1 MKTRAINKTAR
12 VLVSVM
18 ILSLLFPVLGYAAG
32 FQVHDNGNG
41 TVTVEV
47 YLDQSEYDNLTVQ
60 DAVYVDVF
68 YNGAWHSEV
77 VRATYDSRDRGDGYY
92 YFTFDYFITA
102 TQDVYSPVKFRFL
115 DAVTDWVYKP
125 SAQGPIFWFPG
136 IGSNVK
142 DGTIELSFGNE
153 VTEADLQKAFEFTK
167 DIVVKIPGDF
177 VYLPASALAS
187 APQGATVTVV
197 NDKGS
202 YTLPVSALDFAALAN
217 ELGVNVADLKIKVTI
232 ELANPGIAE
241 QISQAVATMGGTQVA
256 AAVNFSVVAEGNGKT
271 VAIDNFGDVY
281 ASRTIPLK
289 SNVNPDQTTG
299 VLYDPETG
307 EFRFIPAVFTNGTA
321 TLKSTTNSIY
331 TVISNDISFSDI
343 VGHWGAPEIEK
354 LANKLVVEGVGGDRF
369 SPDRAINRAEFTAM
383 LVRSLALPIVSTDS
397 GFSDVNEN
405 AWYAGVVATAAEY
418 GLVNGYTD
426 GTFRPQQTI
435 TREEIAAMVVRAAA
449 FAGENI
455 SVSSSEQ
462 QRLLSGYQDAG
473 KIKWGHQEI
482 AAAIKAGIVQ
492 GTSATTLRPD
502 ANATRAQAAAM
513 ILRYLEYVG
522 FID

>member
-1 MKTRAINKTAR
+1 MQKRLLNKTAR

-32 FQVHDNGNG
+32 FNVHYNTNG

-47 YLDQSEYDNLTVQ
+47 YLDQSEYDLLTVNN
-60 DAVYVDVF
+60 AVYVDV
-68 YNGAWHSEV
+68 YYDGGYLGV
-77 VRATYDSRDRGDGYY
+77 VPATYDSLRNDGYY
-92 YFTFDYFITA
+92 YFTFNYFTNV
-102 TQDVYSPVKFRFL
+102 TENTYNPVKF
-115 DAVTDWVYKP
+115 AYGGTVTDWIYKP
-125 SAQGPIFWFPG
+125 PVRGPIGWIPG
-136 IGSNVK
+136 TTVK
-142 DGTIELSFGNE
+142 DGVIELSYGNE
-153 VTEADLQKAFEFTK
+153 VTAADLQKAFESTA
-167 DIVVKIPGDF
+167 DVVVKIPGDY

-187 APQGATVTVV
+187 APAGATVTVV
-197 NDKGS
+197 NEKGS
-202 YTLPVSALDFAALAN
+202 YTLPVYALDYEALAD
-217 ELGVNVADLKIKVTI
+217 ELGVSVADLKIKVTI
-232 ELANPGIAE
+232 ELANPGTAE
-241 QISQAVATMGGTQVA
+241 DVAEAVAAIGATQVA
-256 AAVNFSVVAEGNGKT
+256 NAVNFSVVAEAIGKT
-271 VAIDNFGDVY
+271 LVIDNYGDVY

-289 SNVNPDQTTG
+289 SDIDPDQTTG
-299 VLYDPETG
+299 VLYDPSTG
-307 EFRFIPAVFTNGTA
+307 EFRFVPAVFEDGVA

-354 LANKLVVEGVGGDRF
+354 LANKLVVQGVGSNRF
-369 SPDRAINRAEFTAM
+369 SPDRAVNRAEFTAM

-397 GFSDVNEN
+397 GFSDVDEN
-405 AWYAGVVATAAEY
+405 AWYAGVIATAAEY

-426 GTFRPQQTI
+426 GTFRPQKTI

-455 SVSSSEQ
+455 SVTSSEQ
-462 QRLLSGYQDAG
+462 QRLLAGYQDAG

-502 ANATRAQAAAM
+502 TNATRAQAAAM

-522 FID
+522 DRKSVV

>member
-1 MKTRAINKTAR
+1 MQKRLLNKTAR

-32 FQVHDNGNG
+32 IKWYDNQNG

-47 YLDQSEYDNLTVQ
+47 YLEKSEYEALTVK

-68 YNGAWHSEV
+68 YNNAWHLNVE
-77 VRATYDSRDRGDGYY
+77 RATYDSRDRGDGYY
-92 YFTFDYFITA
+92 YFTFNYFTTA
-102 TQDVYSPVKFRFL
+102 TQDTYSPVMFRYGG
-115 DAVTDWVYKP
+115 AVTDWVYKQN
-125 SAQGPIFWFPG
+125 AQGPIIWFPG
-136 IGSNVK
+136 NGTTVK

-153 VTEADLQKAFEFTK
+153 VTAADLQKAFESTS
-167 DIVVKIPGDF
+167 DVVVKIPGDF

-187 APQGATVTVV
+187 APAGATVTVV
-197 NDKGS
+197 NEKGS
-202 YTLPVSALDFAALAN
+202 YTLPVFALDYEALAD
-217 ELGVNVADLKIKVTI
+217 ELGVSVADLKIKVTI
-232 ELANPGIAE
+232 ELANPGTAEDIAE
-241 QISQAVATMGGTQVA
+241 AVAEIGGTQVA

-271 VAIDNFGDVY
+271 VAIDKFGDVY

-289 SNVNPDQTTG
+289 SDIDPDQTTG

-307 EFRFIPAVFTNGTA
+307 EFRFIPTVFKDGVA

-331 TVISNDISFSDI
+331 TVISNDVSFSDI

-354 LANKLVVEGVGGDRF
+354 LANKLVVQGVGANRF
-369 SPDRAINRAEFTAM
+369 SPDRAVNRAEFTAM

-397 GFSDVNEN
+397 GFSDVDAN
-405 AWYAGVVATAAEY
+405 AWYAGVIATAAEY
-418 GLVNGYTD
+418 GLVNGYSD
-426 GTFRPQQTI
+426 GTFRPQKTI

-455 SVSSSEQ
+455 SVTSSEQ
-462 QRLLSGYQDAG
+462 QRLLGGYQDAG